1 MRFAGIL
8 ARTFEETFDG
18 GIQREAQVNTS
29 RRTFLGV
36 AAGIAAAAA
45 THAAQMQTPTPPPM
59 PPHPP
64 TFGTD
69 PNAPR
74 TNPFPTES
82 PLKLNPRE
90 VLRANQEEIKK
101 DVTRLTQL
109 VSDLQKGLDES
120 DTKDVLSLD
129 VIHKT
134 EEIEKLAKQIRS
146 LIRA

>member
-1 MRFAGIL
+1 MH
-8 ARTFEETFDG
+8 
-18 GIQREAQVNTS
+18 TS

-36 AAGIAAAAA
+36 AASLAAAAA
-45 THAAQMQTPTPPPM
+45 SGAAQMQTPAPPVMPTPM
-59 PPHPP
+59 PGHPSP
-64 TFGTD
+64 YGND
-69 PNAPR
+69 PNSPR
-74 TNPFPTES
+74 NNPFPTET
-82 PLKLNPRE
+82 PMKLNPRE

-109 VSDLQKGLDES
+109 VSELQKGLDGS
-120 DTKDVLSLD
+120 DTKDVLSID